1 MWYLLVA
8 SVTSLKVRTTGYLG
22 GLVKSILTI
31 LIFQKSYLGQPVN
44 VNTYNPTTMSTTADS
59 TTYGSIS
66 NAPGK
71 RDENQQTNK
80 VHTTTNVSDA
90 GAGAVTTTTT
100 VAASYGAAATTVALN
115 ATVDA
120 AETAIRTVRRART
133 NPSTLATGKVTGLA
147 TRKETGAV
155 ASFGT
160 RVNGSGYTNGTYTN
174 IALSGGTGTGATAN
188 LTVSGGAVTAS
199 ALVRGGQFY
208 LVGDVL
214 SCALIGAGT
223 AFALPVATITQG

>member
-1 MWYLLVA
+1 
-8 SVTSLKVRTTGYLG
+8 
-22 GLVKSILTI
+22 
-31 LIFQKSYLGQPVN
+31 
-44 VNTYNPTTMSTTADS
+44 MSTTADS

-80 VHTTTNVSDA
+80 VHTTTNVSD
-90 GAGAVTTTTT
+90 GVTTTTT

-120 AETAIRTVRRART
+120 AETAINTVRRART
-133 NPSTLATGKVTGLA
+133 NPSTLPTAKVTGLA

-174 IALSGGTGTGATAN
+174 VALSGGTGYGATAN
-188 LTVSGGAVTAS
+188 ITVSGGAVTA
-199 ALVRGGQFY
+199 ATLVRGGQWY
-208 LVGDVL
+208 LVGDSL
-214 SCALIGAGT
+214 SCQLIGPGT
-223 AFALPVATITQG
+223 LFALPVATITQG

>member
-1 MWYLLVA
+1 
-8 SVTSLKVRTTGYLG
+8 
-22 GLVKSILTI
+22 
-31 LIFQKSYLGQPVN
+31 
-44 VNTYNPTTMSTTADS
+44 MSTTADS

-80 VHTTTNVSDA
+80 VHTTTNVS
-90 GAGAVTTTTT
+90 GG
-100 VAASYGAAATTVALN
+100 
-115 ATVDA
+115 
-120 AETAIRTVRRART
+120 
-133 NPSTLATGKVTGLA
+133 
-147 TRKETGAV
+147 
-155 ASFGT
+155 
-160 RVNGSGYTNGTYTN
+160 
-174 IALSGGTGTGATAN
+174 LSGGTGTGATAN

>member
-1 MWYLLVA
+1 
-8 SVTSLKVRTTGYLG
+8 
-22 GLVKSILTI
+22 
-31 LIFQKSYLGQPVN
+31 
-44 VNTYNPTTMSTTADS
+44 MSTTADS

-133 NPSTLATGKVTGLA
+133 NPTSSTTGLPSGKATGTVL
-147 TRKETGAV
+147 RKETGAV

-174 IALSGGTGTGATAN
+174 IALSGGTGTGATAT

-199 ALVRGGQFY
+199 TLVRGGQFY

-223 AFALPVATITQG
+223 LFALPVATITQG

>member
-1 MWYLLVA
+1 
-8 SVTSLKVRTTGYLG
+8 
-22 GLVKSILTI
+22 
-31 LIFQKSYLGQPVN
+31 
-44 VNTYNPTTMSTTADS
+44 MSTTADS

-80 VHTTTNVSDA
+80 VHTTTNVSNA

-174 IALSGGTGTGATAN
+174 IALSGGTGTGATAT

-199 ALVRGGQFY
+199 TLVRGGQFY

>member
-1 MWYLLVA
+1 
-8 SVTSLKVRTTGYLG
+8 
-22 GLVKSILTI
+22 
-31 LIFQKSYLGQPVN
+31 
-44 VNTYNPTTMSTTADS
+44 MSTTADS
-59 TTYGSIS
+59 TTYGGLS

-80 VHTTTNVSDA
+80 VHTTTNVSD
-90 GAGAVTTTTT
+90 GVTTTTT

-120 AETAIRTVRRART
+120 AETAINTVRRART
-133 NPSTLATGKVTGLA
+133 TPSTLPTAKVTGLA

-174 IALSGGTGTGATAN
+174 VALSGGTGYGATAN
-188 LTVSGGAVTAS
+188 ITVSGGAVTA
-199 ALVRGGQFY
+199 ATLVRGGQWY
-208 LVGDVL
+208 LVGDTL
-214 SCALIGAGT
+214 SCQLIGPGT
-223 AFALPVATITQG
+223 LFALPVATITQG